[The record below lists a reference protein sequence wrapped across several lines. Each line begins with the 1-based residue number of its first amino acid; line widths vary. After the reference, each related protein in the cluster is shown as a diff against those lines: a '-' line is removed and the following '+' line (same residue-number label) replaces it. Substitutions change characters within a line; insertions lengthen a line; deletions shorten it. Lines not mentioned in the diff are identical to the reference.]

1 MQLSKPRVV
10 IIGGGFGGL
19 EAAKQLEGSNLE
31 VVLIDKTNHHL
42 FQPLL
47 YQVAISALSPGD
59 IATPLRGI
67 FNKSKNVQV
76 IMNKAVDI
84 NTDEQYVELE
94 DGRIE
99 YDYLIAAPGAKN
111 SYFGNNRWEKYAPGL
126 KSIQDALRIREMV
139 LSSFEKAERY
149 YKNKDKAK
157 KYLTFAIIGG
167 GPTGVELAGAIS
179 EIGRDILLPDFPL
192 LKNEDINVFLV
203 EGGDRLLKPYP
214 EDISEYTR
222 EALENIGVK
231 VLLNTKVKDVS
242 ENVIYTGDQNITSA
256 CILWAAGNEGSPLIK
271 KLNTEIDKA
280 GRAIVNKDLTIPGYD
295 NVFVVGDA
303 SYNVDGNG
311 VEVPGVAPAARQ
323 EAEYAAYV
331 IKYKI
336 ASEKREPFIY
346 NDKGSLAT
354 IGKAKA
360 VAVFGKTKFKGFFAW
375 LVWSF
380 VHIFFII
387 DFRNRIRV
395 MLEWIYYYIRQKTGA
410 RLIFNKKDEEEKE
423 PSEAEL

>member
-84 NTDEQYVELE
+84 NTGEQYVELE
-94 DGRIE
+94 DGTIE

-139 LSSFEKAERY
+139 LSSFEKAERN
-149 YKNKDKAK
+149 YKNKEKSK

-179 EIGRDILLPDFPL
+179 EIGREILLPDFPL
-192 LKNEDINVFLV
+192 IKNEDINVYLV

-222 EALENIGVK
+222 KALENIGVN
-231 VLLNTKVKDVS
+231 VLLNTKVTDVS
-242 ENVIYTGDQNITSA
+242 EDVIYTGGQTITSA
-256 CILWAAGNEGSPLIK
+256 CILWAAGNEGSP
-271 KLNTEIDKA
+271 
-280 GRAIVNKDLTIPGYD
+280 
-295 NVFVVGDA
+295 
-303 SYNVDGNG
+303 
-311 VEVPGVAPAARQ
+311 
-323 EAEYAAYV
+323 
-331 IKYKI
+331 
-336 ASEKREPFIY
+336 
-346 NDKGSLAT
+346 
-354 IGKAKA
+354 
-360 VAVFGKTKFKGFFAW
+360 
-375 LVWSF
+375 
-380 VHIFFII
+380 
-387 DFRNRIRV
+387 
-395 MLEWIYYYIRQKTGA
+395 
-410 RLIFNKKDEEEKE
+410 
-423 PSEAEL
+423 